1 MPGRGAG
8 GAVGW
13 GWLEGARA
21 TGSCKARPGLR
32 GTDSHRQRPGA
43 LRWAVSGPAPLAS
56 HAVRSGCVCP
66 HPLRGPEAPASGSG
80 RGSGS
85 APRRKSSAPPAR
97 LSFPGAVLALPLALT
112 LPSGVHSRR
121 PAPRRLPPSGG
132 RGWSVCCEN
141 PGPGEQ
147 RVACQA
153 GTSEV
158 LGQPPSRAPGWPLPA
173 PAPATLGPFAERSR
187 EQAGPHHISA
197 QRAVLGAAVCQ
208 LRAPVCSRRTQSP
221 TSGLTALAEDAPRPL
236 LTNIPS
242 ILFLRK

>member
-66 HPLRGPEAPASGSG
+66 HPPRGPEAPASGGG

-132 RGWSVCCEN
+132 GGGVCAAKTQVRGSSVWHARLELLRFWDSS
-141 PGPGEQ
+141 P
-147 RVACQA
+147 
-153 GTSEV
+153 
-158 LGQPPSRAPGWPLPA
+158 
-173 PAPATLGPFAERSR
+173 
-187 EQAGPHHISA
+187 AGPLAGLCRLRLRLPSA
-197 QRAVLGAAVCQ
+197 PLRSGAGSRQVPITSQPSEPSWGLPYATSGHRSARGA
-208 LRAPVCSRRTQSP
+208 LRAPRQ
-221 TSGLTALAEDAPRPL
+221 G
-236 LTNIPS
+236 
-242 ILFLRK
+242 